1 MPAKKEIGGPQREDS
16 FLEFWSS
23 LEQWWG
29 PLPAP
34 IFFFIAVLGQTP
46 FSLPSLGPTPP
57 LIPDQK
63 SLSKARN
70 KAARS
75 VVLISS
81 AF

>member
-1 MPAKKEIGGPQREDS
+1 MPAKKEIEGPQREDS

-23 LEQWWG
+23 LEQRWG

-34 IFFFIAVLGQTP
+34 IFFSIAVLGQTP
-46 FSLPSLGPTPP
+46 FSLQSLGPTPR
-57 LIPDQK
+57 LIPDQN

-75 VVLISS
+75 VVLLSS
-81 AF
+81 TF